1 MAVKRNKI
9 LLSNA
14 TRLPAFNR
22 AVGSTPLITTSV
34 QEAFMATHLIPVIG
48 KALFSAPPPSSSP
61 AKEAPAAPAQNAA
74 SNEEQLERE
83 RRLEALR
90 RRRRGVTGTIA
101 TSPRGLLASREM
113 GPNRRSL
120 LGE

>member
-1 MAVKRNKI
+1 
-9 LLSNA
+9 
-14 TRLPAFNR
+14 
-22 AVGSTPLITTSV
+22 
-34 QEAFMATHLIPVIG
+34 MATHLIPVIG
-48 KALFSAPPPSSSP
+48 KALFSAPPPSPSSS
-61 AKEAPAAPAQNAA
+61 ASEAPAAPAQNAA
-74 SNEEQLERE
+74 SNEEKLERE

-101 TSPRGLLASREM
+101 TSPRGLLASKEQ